1 MWLHENFYIK
11 LLFAQ
16 NGGPNYVSYQ
26 RAITPVKIV
35 AYNFP
40 YYTVF
45 INRQIQP
52 RLKKILNKNIVFIVN
67 LKVFFKSKRSREF
80 EFSSNVA
87 KLFQLQCQS
96 QNCLKL
102 HMVERAYSNLKKN
115 EAICMT
121 NNYLNKN
128 NISMRNFSIIWYLCP
143 VLIWSGASVRG
154 TTHCPMPIQDHPY
167 HKSKEET
174 GIRKVQYV
182 LI

>member
-1 MWLHENFYIK
+1 MIVYFVARLSSHEILLVLLNILELLKHLSFILICGYMKISTLLK

-16 NGGPNYVSYQ
+16 NGRPNYVSYQ

-35 AYNFP
+35 TYNFP

-52 RLKKILNKNIVFIVN
+52 RLKKILNKNIVYIVN

-121 NNYLNKN
+121 SNYLNKN
-128 NISMRNFSIIWYLCP
+128 NISMRNFSII
-143 VLIWSGASVRG
+143 
-154 TTHCPMPIQDHPY
+154 
-167 HKSKEET
+167 
-174 GIRKVQYV
+174 
-182 LI
+182 

>member
-1 MWLHENFYIK
+1 MIVYFVARLSSHEILLVLLNILEILKHLSFNLWLHENFYIK

-16 NGGPNYVSYQ
+16 NGRPNYVSYQ

-45 INRQIQP
+45 VNHQIQQ
-52 RLKKILNKNIVFIVN
+52 RLKKILNKNIVYIVN

-87 KLFQLQCQS
+87 KIFQLQCQS

-102 HMVERAYSNLKKN
+102 HMVERAYSNLKK
-115 EAICMT
+115 
-121 NNYLNKN
+121 
-128 NISMRNFSIIWYLCP
+128 MRQS
-143 VLIWSGASVRG
+143 A
-154 TTHCPMPIQDHPY
+154 
-167 HKSKEET
+167 
-174 GIRKVQYV
+174 
-182 LI
+182 